1 MVFNSIPFLLFI
13 TLFLLLW
20 PVFNKKNQSRWLFLT
35 FASLFFYGWWDW
47 RFLFLIIGSGL
58 IDYWSGLYI
67 PKVKHKKL
75 LLIIS
80 LVANLGALSIF
91 KYSVFFAESFEGL
104 MLFFFNSNVNLV
116 DSIPEFALILPVGIS
131 FYTFQSMS
139 YTIDIYRGRLKPT
152 SNIFHFFSFLTM
164 FPQLVAGPIV
174 RAKDILIQLNQKRVA
189 SDLQKWHGIKLFVF
203 GLFQKTVLADNIGEM
218 VSKAYSLT
226 DVSEYGVYWW
236 LVLIGFAFQIYCD
249 FSGYSM
255 MARGIAKFM
264 GYHFKMNFNHP
275 YLSSSFKLFWSAWH
289 ISLSTWFR
297 DYVYIP
303 LGGSRKGV
311 FVGLGLMMLTML
323 LSGLWHG
330 AGLSFLVWGGLHGF
344 YLALERLFKLNR
356 LNKLVYGVFV
366 FLAVV
371 FAWNFFRADSLTQA
385 LAISEQLF
393 SANGEWVFYDKFFNS
408 MFFLM
413 LAVLIEG
420 GILLFKIYPRLN
432 YRLKA
437 INFDVILVAMALVSS
452 LFLRGVESE
461 FIYFQF

>member
-13 TLFLLLW
+13 ILFLLLW
-20 PVFNKKNQSRWLFLT
+20 PIFNKKNQTRWLFLT
-35 FASLFFYGWWDW
+35 FASLLFYGWWDW

-58 IDYWSGLYI
+58 IDYLAGLFI
-67 PKVKHKKL
+67 PKVKYKKL

-80 LVANLGALSIF
+80 LVVNLGALSIF

-104 MLFFFNSNVNLV
+104 IQLVFNSRINLV

-139 YTIDIYRGRLKPT
+139 YTIDIYRGRLKPV

-174 RAKDILIQLNQKRVA
+174 RAKDILIQLSQKRVA
-189 SDLQKWHGIKLFVF
+189 SDIQKWNGIKLFVF

-218 VSKAYSLT
+218 VNKAYSLN

-236 LVLIGFAFQIYCD
+236 VILVGFAFQIYCD

-255 MARGIAKFM
+255 MARGIAKVM

-275 YLSSSFKLFWSAWH
+275 YLSSSFKMFWSSWH

-303 LGGSRKGV
+303 LGGSRRGV
-311 FVGLGLMMLTML
+311 FIGLGLMMFTML

-330 AGLSFLVWGGLHGF
+330 AGLSFIIWGGLHGF
-344 YLALERLFKLNR
+344 YLALERLFKLNKR
-356 LNKLVYGVFV
+356 YKLIYSFFV
-366 FLAVV
+366 FIGVV
-371 FAWNFFRADSLTQA
+371 FAWNFFRADSLSQA

-393 SANGEWVFYDKFFNS
+393 STNGEWVFYDKFFNS
-408 MFFLM
+408 IFFLV
-413 LAVLIEG
+413 LAILIEG
-420 GILLFKIYPRLN
+420 IILLFKIYPELN
-432 YRLKA
+432 FRFKA
-437 INFDVILVAMALVSS
+437 MNFDIIMVAFALTSS
-452 LFLRGVESE
+452 LFLRGIESE